1 MSYALNEVEAM
12 AKKAVRGAGLSWGLA
27 EDAAK
32 ATRWLCEF
40 GLDGVGALAAALNEP
55 NLSDGPLVQG
65 VGVSDG
71 AARLLDAPMR
81 FGAVSSPMLLLPFAA
96 MAARQLGRTVTVEC
110 DGQSATTDGVALS
123 MSAPLSGASAVTVRI
138 GGTLEAPC
146 ATHTRANPASQDWE
160 TLSTFAHRTYA
171 PATEASRLLGAGAGL
186 SDND

>member
-1 MSYALNEVEAM
+1 MSYALNEP
-12 AKKAVRGAGLSWGLA
+12 
-27 EDAAK
+27 
-32 ATRWLCEF
+32 T
-40 GLDGVGALAAALNEP
+40 
-55 NLSDGPLVQG
+55 LSDGPLVQG

-96 MAARQLGRTVTVEC
+96 MAARQLGRTVTVDCE
-110 DGQSATTDGVALS
+110 GQNAVTDGGALS
-123 MSAPLSGASAVTVRI
+123 LSAPMPAASAVTIRI
-138 GGTLEAPC
+138 GGTLDTLC
-146 ATHTRANPASQDWE
+146 RKSMRADPASRDWE

>member
-32 ATRWLCEF
+32 ATRWLCEL
-40 GLDGVGALAAALNEP
+40 GQDGVGALAAILNDP
-55 NLSDGPLVQG
+55 DLSGGPLVQG
-65 VGVSDG
+65 VRISDG
-71 AARLLDAPMR
+71 AASLADTPMH
-81 FGAVSSPMLLLPFAA
+81 FGAVSTPMMLLPFAA
-96 MAARQLGRTVTVEC
+96 MAARQLGQTVTVKC
-110 DGQSATTDGVALS
+110 ADQVAVTDGIILS
-123 MSAPLSGASAVTVRI
+123 MSAPLLGASAVTIRV
-138 GGTLEAPC
+138 GGALETPC
-146 ATHTRANPASQDWE
+146 DRQTRAAPDAQDWE